1 MTRTPDSQQPDTRPP
16 TRSNT
21 MHRKALIRTAV
32 PLVALALTA
41 AACGSSSGSKSSS
54 DSGSKSSTTTMPA
67 TAAVASQTGAA
78 TLRAG
83 LTSLLD
89 EHVYLASKATGAALR
104 GDTNGFNEWAG
115 ALNGP
120 ADSNTSDLT
129 AAITSAY
136 GQDVGT
142 AFDGLWRSED
152 HIPQFVAYTQAAAAN
167 DEAGKQAAVAKL
179 TAYAK
184 TFGET
189 LHSVNENLPADAVEQ
204 DITMHATTLIAV
216 IDAQKAG
223 DAAGAYKALEQAY
236 THMNGT
242 AKVLA
247 EATAKKFPEKFDG
260 DAASPASELRAGL
273 TSLLSA
279 HVWIASD
286 ATDAALAGRQA
297 DFEAAATA
305 LNGPTDSNTAEL
317 VAAIG
322 SVYGPDVQTA
332 FDGLWRSED
341 HIPQFVAYTQAV
353 AANDEAGKQAA
364 VAKLTAYA
372 KTFGDTLNTVNSNLP
387 ADAVAQDITMHAT
400 TLIAVIDAQKAGT
413 PDVPKLTRAAVAHM
427 AGTADV
433 LAVATVKKFPAKF

>member
-1 MTRTPDSQQPDTRPP
+1 
-16 TRSNT
+16 
-21 MHRKALIRTAV
+21 MHRKAFIRTAV

-41 AACGSSSGSKSSS
+41 AACGSSSGSTSSS
-54 DSGSKSSTTTMPA
+54 DSGSTSSTTTKPA
-67 TAAVASQTGAA
+67 TAAVASQTGAS
-78 TLRAG
+78 TLRSK
-83 LTSLLD
+83 LTALLD

-104 GDTNGFNEWAG
+104 GDMTGFNEWAG

-120 ADSNTSDLT
+120 ADSNTADLT
-129 AAITSAY
+129 AAVTSAY
-136 GQDVGT
+136 GDDVGK

-152 HIPQFVAYTQAAAAN
+152 HIPQFVAYTQAAAKD

-179 TAYAK
+179 TAYAQ
-184 TFGET
+184 TFGDT
-189 LHSVNENLPADAVEQ
+189 LHSVNENLPADAVAQ
-204 DITMHATTLIAV
+204 DVTMHATTLIAV

-223 DAAGAYKALEQAY
+223 DGAATYQALEQAY

-247 EATAKKFPEKFDG
+247 DATAKKFPEKFDG
-260 DAASPASELRAGL
+260 DAASPAAELRAGL
-273 TSLLSA
+273 TSLLAA
-279 HVWIASD
+279 HVWLASD

-305 LNGPTDSNTAEL
+305 LNGPTGSNTSEL
-317 VAAIG
+317 VDAVG

-341 HIPQFVAYTQAV
+341 HIPQFVAYTQAT
-353 AANDEAGKQAA
+353 AAGDAAAQQAA

-372 KTFGDTLNTVNSNLP
+372 KVFGDTLNTVNSNLP

-413 PDVPKLTRAAVAHM
+413 PDVPMLTRAAVAHM

-433 LAVATVKKFPAKF
+433 LAAATVKKFPAKF

>member
-1 MTRTPDSQQPDTRPP
+1 
-16 TRSNT
+16 
-21 MHRKALIRTAV
+21 MHRKALIRTAA

-41 AACGSSSGSKSSS
+41 AACGSSSGSKSS
-54 DSGSKSSTTTMPA
+54 DTGSKKTSSTTMA
-67 TAAVASQTGAA
+67 QTAAIASQSGAS

-104 GDTNGFNEWAG
+104 GDMTGFNEWAG
-115 ALNGP
+115 ALNGE
-120 ADSNTSDLT
+120 ADSNTADLT

-136 GQDVGT
+136 GKDVGT
-142 AFDGLWRSED
+142 AFDGLWRSEN
-152 HIPQFVAYTQAAAAN
+152 HIPQFVAYTQAEAAG
-167 DEAGKQAAVAKL
+167 DEAGKQAAIDKL

-184 TFGET
+184 TFGDT
-189 LHSVNENLPADAVEQ
+189 LHSVNSNLPADAVTQ

-223 DAAGAYKALEQAY
+223 DGAAVYKALEAAY

-247 EATAKKFPEKFDG
+247 VATAQKFPEKFDG
-260 DAASPASELRAGL
+260 DAASPAADLRAGL
-273 TSLLSA
+273 TSLLEA

-286 ATDAALAGRQA
+286 ATGAALAGRQA
-297 DFEAAATA
+297 DFDAAVAA
-305 LNGPTDSNTAEL
+305 LNGPTGSNTSEL
-317 VAAIG
+317 VDAVG
-322 SVYGPDVQTA
+322 SIYGPDVQTA
-332 FDGLWRSED
+332 FDGLWRSEN
-341 HIPQFVAYTQAV
+341 HIPQFVAYTQA
-353 AANDEAGKQAA
+353 AAKGDDAGKQAA
-364 VAKLTAYA
+364 VAALTAYA
-372 KTFGDTLNTVNSNLP
+372 KTFGDTLHSVNSNLP

-413 PDVPKLTRAAVAHM
+413 PDVPKLTREAVAHM

-433 LAVATVKKFPAKF
+433 LAAATVKKFPGKF